1 MPLFVPT
8 SEPTAG
14 GFGLQFPV
22 SAALIWEFSEGGVG
36 VPDPFMFTHAAVL
49 LESTLPLLVMNLI
62 VLPQPP
68 AVNTWLFWKG
78 QLLRPIG
85 KTHVFGG
92 GSAGGLATAMA
103 EADTGS
109 V

>member
-1 MPLFVPT
+1 MPLFVPI

-14 GFGLQFPV
+14 GFGLQFPF
-22 SAALIWEFSEGGVG
+22 SAAVIWAFSEGGVG

-49 LESTLPLLVMNLI
+49 LESALPLLVMNLI

-68 AVNTWLFWKG
+68 DVKTWLFWNG

-85 KTHVFGG
+85 KTQVFGG
-92 GSAGGLATAMA
+92 GKAGGFAMA
-103 EADTGS
+103 MEEADTES